1 MKNEYWIFVKSKS
14 HLDLIIDI
22 YDPDYMELS
31 REVRFS
37 ELKSLLL
44 KDIMS
49 VKSVHIQWELGGFI
63 LHFKE
68 SQTSIERI
76 VKVHEL
82 LESAYKWLDP
92 WYDKNTVLEDGS
104 LILDESMDN
113 SHLKHYKKAN
123 KQNKQT
129 KKGKYGR

>member
-1 MKNEYWIFVKSKS
+1 MKNEYWIFIQSKS
-14 HLDLIIDI
+14 HLNLIIDI
-22 YDPDYMELS
+22 YDPDYIERS

-44 KDIMS
+44 KDIMR

-63 LHFKE
+63 LLFKE
-68 SQTSIERI
+68 SQTYIERI
-76 VKVHEL
+76 VKVHKL
-82 LESAYKWLDP
+82 LEEAYEWLDP
-92 WYDKNTVLEDGS
+92 WYDKNPVLENGS

-123 KQNKQT
+123 KQKKQI
-129 KKGKYGR
+129 KK